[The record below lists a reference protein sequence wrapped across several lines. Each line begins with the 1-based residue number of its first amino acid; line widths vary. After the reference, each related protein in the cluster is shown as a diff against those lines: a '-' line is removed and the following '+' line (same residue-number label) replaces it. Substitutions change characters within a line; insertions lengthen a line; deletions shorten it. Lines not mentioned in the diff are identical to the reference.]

1 MSQSD
6 PSVPVVKPASSADYT
21 ESVVPSPLTIKFWGV
36 RGDIPTP
43 GEQTVRYGGNTS
55 CVTLETPQHF
65 LIFDAGT
72 GVRVLGKYLLS
83 RMPVEAHLFLSHC
96 QWDRIQG
103 FPFFVP
109 AFIPINRFYVYGS
122 SAVNGDSMKDRLKE
136 QMLPPN
142 FPVPIEIMGSDLKFC
157 DVDPGQVL
165 KLEAMEIHT
174 CCLNPINQ
182 TLGYRIHYQ
191 NQIVVYA
198 TDIEADTN
206 ELHPELIQLAREA
219 DVLIYDT
226 HTWMMDEQGAK
237 GNSQPKDW
245 NWKSG
250 IEVAKKAKVKQLVM
264 FHHDPGYTD
273 DSLDGIERQIQA
285 VFPQGKLAREGM
297 EIVIH

>member
-6 PSVPVVKPASSADYT
+6 PSVPVVKPASSPDDT
-21 ESVVPSPLTIKFWGV
+21 ESFVPSPLTLKFWGV

-43 GEQTVRYGGNTS
+43 GEQTIRYGGNTS
-55 CVTLETPQHF
+55 CVTLETSKNL

-122 SAVNGDSMKDRLKE
+122 SAVNGDSMGQRLKE
-136 QMLPPN
+136 QMQPPN
-142 FPVPIEIMGSDLKFC
+142 FPVPIDIMGSELNFRDI
-157 DVDPGQVL
+157 DPGEVL
-165 KLEAMEIHT
+165 KLESMDIHT
-174 CCLNPINQ
+174 YCLNPINQ
-182 TLGYRIHYQ
+182 TLGYRVHTQ
-191 NQIVVYA
+191 NHSVVYA
-198 TDIEADTN
+198 TDIEANTD
-206 ELHPELIQLAREA
+206 ELDPHLINLAKEA

-226 HTWMMDEQGAK
+226 HTWTIDEQGAK
-237 GNSQPKDW
+237 GNPQPKDW

-250 IEVAKKAKVKQLVM
+250 IEVAKKAGVKQLVM

-273 DSLDGIERQIQA
+273 DSLDRIERQIQA

-297 EIVIH
+297 EIAID